1 LPSSKKISHPFAIL
15 GFTTAGGLRLHIDHA
30 HTELSE
36 VHSCSVDGCGKTF
49 PRIRLLTFHM
59 KKMHG
64 ITKAAAPPRD
74 YPCSECEKVFRCPM
88 ALKKHMYKHDGKE
101 LPFPCN
107 ICGKRFVIN
116 SALKDHLMRHAGIK
130 NYVCPYCGVGK
141 TTRQEWN
148 THILTH
154 TQEKKFK
161 CHICEHASHNKQSL
175 ANHIKIVHEKIKN
188 YACQYCGKTFGKSH
202 ACKIHEMTHTGE
214 KRCECKVSLKRSSK
228 S

>member
-1 LPSSKKISHPFAIL
+1 M
-15 GFTTAGGLRLHIDHA
+15 
-30 HTELSE
+30 
-36 VHSCSVDGCGKTF
+36 SVLW
-49 PRIRLLTFHM
+49 R
-59 KKMHG
+59 
-64 ITKAAAPPRD
+64 
-74 YPCSECEKVFRCPM
+74 
-88 ALKKHMYKHDGKE
+88 
-101 LPFPCN
+101 
-107 ICGKRFVIN
+107 
-116 SALKDHLMRHAGIK
+116 
-130 NYVCPYCGVGK
+130 GK

-214 KRCECKVSLKRSSK
+214 KRCECKVRVERYFKPASSLQRFVFNILRFVERSFSILRV
-228 S
+228 